1 MALRL
6 TIVSSNG
13 PRLGTRSVKEFGP
26 DGGTI
31 GRSLEC
37 DWVLPDPKRYLS
49 SRHAS
54 IDFRSGSYYVVDT
67 SMNGVYVNDAEQP
80 VGRGKPQRLF
90 NGDRL
95 RIGEYE
101 ISVEIDE
108 DPIAPLIEENHIDP
122 VDLAQRVEAPEPTG
136 EEMVDAYE
144 ITGVGIEMMLTEDE
158 LETLSP
164 PPKSKGAYFEIV
176 DTPAS
181 EDGPGRR
188 GSGAAA
194 ASRGAKAR
202 AALRAEALD
211 VLEATQPALLA
222 PRRPKAAVAAK
233 PGNAAKPTVNPVAT
247 SNAGPSAA
255 SRPATARSPAEPNA
269 SSVQAPAQSRGAA
282 PVSGGAAPAPA
293 APVPPAAKGPAGQ
306 PGAATDSRS
315 ADVATA
321 PADAGAPHSAHAP
334 SAQPAPA
341 GQAAPAAH
349 VAPSAQAA
357 QAAPPARPASG
368 AQPAALRARAPDLA
382 PFFRGAGIKASVPPE
397 QVDAFL
403 FSVGQVVRAMI
414 VNLTESLHQLAQQ
427 KSTLKLASTGSDE
440 EDDDNPLKLSAGYQ
454 ETFANLFLRESAS
467 QVPPVDAV
475 RDAFEDLQLHQQL
488 VPKAVRSAL
497 DAFLARLDPEE
508 LEHKFTRGRGN
519 VLLNAANRLKYW
531 DLYKDLYDVVA
542 HHPPGELPLQF
553 LEDFAQAY
561 ERELDHAQNA
571 SAPAAER
578 QAG

>member
-1 MALRL
+1 
-6 TIVSSNG
+6 
-13 PRLGTRSVKEFGP
+13 
-26 DGGTI
+26 
-31 GRSLEC
+31 
-37 DWVLPDPKRYLS
+37 
-49 SRHAS
+49 
-54 IDFRSGSYYVVDT
+54 
-67 SMNGVYVNDAEQP
+67 
-80 VGRGKPQRLF
+80 
-90 NGDRL
+90 
-95 RIGEYE
+95 
-101 ISVEIDE
+101 
-108 DPIAPLIEENHIDP
+108 
-122 VDLAQRVEAPEPTG
+122 
-136 EEMVDAYE
+136 
-144 ITGVGIEMMLTEDE
+144 
-158 LETLSP
+158 
-164 PPKSKGAYFEIV
+164 
-176 DTPAS
+176 
-181 EDGPGRR
+181 
-188 GSGAAA
+188 
-194 ASRGAKAR
+194 
-202 AALRAEALD
+202 
-211 VLEATQPALLA
+211 
-222 PRRPKAAVAAK
+222 
-233 PGNAAKPTVNPVAT
+233 
-247 SNAGPSAA
+247 
-255 SRPATARSPAEPNA
+255 AEPNA

-440 EDDDNPLKLSAGYQ
+440 DDDNPLKLSAGYQ

-542 HHPPGELPLQF
+542 
-553 LEDFAQAY
+553 
-561 ERELDHAQNA
+561 
-571 SAPAAER
+571 
-578 QAG
+578 